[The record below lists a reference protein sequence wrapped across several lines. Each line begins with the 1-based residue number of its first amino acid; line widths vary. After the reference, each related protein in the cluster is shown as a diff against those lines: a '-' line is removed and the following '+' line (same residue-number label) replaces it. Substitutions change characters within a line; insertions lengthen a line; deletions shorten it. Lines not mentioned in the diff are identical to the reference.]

1 MFNHVYSDS
10 LLGDTDTLVCPF
22 AACVNQVPLY
32 LLLKTLTQ
40 LSKMVFSSILVWV
53 GKFVSRPGK
62 V

>member
-32 LLLKTLTQ
+32 LLLKTLAQ
-40 LSKMVFSSILVWV
+40 LSKMVPSVF
-53 GKFVSRPGK
+53 
-62 V
+62 